1 MKNWVIL
8 MTFIVLAILIPIL
21 IFFVSYARTK
31 SNNKIF
37 STLVAFLIIFTAAA
51 FFLYPFPGPAFNS
64 QSHIKDWFEPS
75 VDTHEMQEEFSH
87 PKVIK
92 IKDKVLIDTPV
103 IKQLPELPRGCEVTA
118 LAMLLQ
124 HAGIDIDKLTLAEQ
138 ITKDPTPFRITAGEI
153 YFGNPHDGFV
163 GSISS
168 FSEPGLGVYHGPI
181 AELANRYLPGKVKD
195 LTGSSFKEL
204 KIHLSDERPVWVIIN
219 TTYRKLP
226 NSSFQ
231 TWHTPRGTIRITF
244 KEHSV
249 LITGYDENY
258 VYFNEPLTGEKNKK
272 TAISDFEEAWV
283 QMGSQAITYLNE

>member
-1 MKNWVIL
+1 
-8 MTFIVLAILIPIL
+8 MTFIVLAIFIPIL
-21 IFFVSYARTK
+21 IFFVSYAGLKRNTK
-31 SNNKIF
+31 IL
-37 STLVAFLIIFTAAA
+37 STLMAFLIIFTAAS
-51 FFLYPFPGPAFNS
+51 FFLFPFPGPAFNS
-64 QSHIKDWFEPS
+64 RSHIKDWYEPS
-75 VDTHEMQEEFSH
+75 VDAHEMLEEFSQS
-87 PKVIK
+87 KVIK
-92 IKDKVLIDTPV
+92 IKDKVLIDSPV

-138 ITKDPTPFRITAGEI
+138 ITKDPTPFRVIAGEI

-168 FSEPGLGVYHGPI
+168 FSEPGLGVFHEPI
-181 AELANRYLPGKVKD
+181 ADLANRYLPGKVKD

-204 KIHLSDERPVWVIIN
+204 KIHLSEERPVWVIIN
-219 TTYRKLP
+219 STYKKLP

-231 TWHTPRGTIRITF
+231 TWHTPRGTIRITY

-272 TAISDFEEAWV
+272 AVINDFEEAWV